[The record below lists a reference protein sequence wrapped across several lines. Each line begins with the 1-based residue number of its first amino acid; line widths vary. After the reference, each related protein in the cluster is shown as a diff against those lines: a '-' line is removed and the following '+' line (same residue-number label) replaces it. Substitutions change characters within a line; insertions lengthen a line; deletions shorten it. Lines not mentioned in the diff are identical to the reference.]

1 MVSLRIVGIFFVA
14 FARLVFLLIESHS
27 IEELTSIA
35 YGRCR
40 TIMVSHILHLRHTI
54 QTNPMKNIPDMMGC
68 SFLGFLCKN
77 GVAFCPVIS
86 CLSVDVALVG
96 LSRIEGT
103 RILSQLIQF
112 HKNILDVMGWSS
124 SVMIQS
130 HEKYSRCD
138 GVSLASYETSS
149 RHSAH
154 EKYLSHGLVCS

>member
-1 MVSLRIVGIFFVA
+1 MVAVKDILVGSNRFLAHCRNISIACV
-14 FARLVFLLIESHS
+14 VFLLIESH
-27 IEELTSIA
+27 
-35 YGRCR
+35 
-40 TIMVSHILHLRHTI
+40 HITLDVLPKPI
-54 QTNPMKNIPDMMGC
+54 PWKIFQTWW
-68 SFLGFLCKN
+68 
-77 GVAFCPVIS
+77 GVLFSASYVKYRFAFCPVIS

-130 HEKYSRCD
+130 HEKYSRYD

-154 EKYLSHGLVCS
+154 EKYLSHAVVCS